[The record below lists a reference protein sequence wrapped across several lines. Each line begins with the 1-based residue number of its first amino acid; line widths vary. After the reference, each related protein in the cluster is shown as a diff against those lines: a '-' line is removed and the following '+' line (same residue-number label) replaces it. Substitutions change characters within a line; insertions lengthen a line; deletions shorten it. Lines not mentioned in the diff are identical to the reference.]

1 MNSIFLYHAWGLY
14 TLECTREEYKGNTII
29 LHVQTKERIKV
40 CPKCGKLHLVRNG
53 YRMRDF
59 VGLPIGGKKVVI
71 RMKVQRYKCRDC
83 DYDQQERIPFATG
96 SRSYTHRF
104 AKYVVELLR
113 GMTLQDV
120 SNHLGVSWDTVKE
133 IYSTYLERRYSP
145 PSLDGVENIGIDEF
159 AVRKGHVYKTIVVD
173 LDSGRVLHVGEGK
186 GADALN
192 GFWRKVRRKGVRIR
206 HVATDLSAAFI
217 ASVLANCPGAVHVF
231 DHFHVVKLMNEKL
244 DDIRRKVYSMEK
256 DVNKRK
262 VLKGTRYLLLGN
274 GADIFDKQHKTRL
287 DNALAMN
294 EPLSKAYYL
303 KEQLRQIWMQPVKSM
318 GESVFDDWV
327 RQAEQSKIP
336 QLQKMAV
343 TMRAYKAGILAW
355 YDCHLSTGKVEGI
368 NNKIKVM
375 KRNAYGFRDDRYFT
389 LRLYAL
395 HDCRITRNVG

>member
-1 MNSIFLYHAWGLY
+1 MNSSFLYHAWGLY

-29 LHVQTKERIKV
+29 LHVQTKERRKS

-83 DYDQQERIPFATG
+83 DYDQQERMPFATG

-104 AKYVVELLR
+104 AKYVVEL
-113 GMTLQDV
+113 
-120 SNHLGVSWDTVKE
+120 H
-133 IYSTYLERRYSP
+133 
-145 PSLDGVENIGIDEF
+145 
-159 AVRKGHVYKTIVVD
+159 
-173 LDSGRVLHVGEGK
+173 
-186 GADALN
+186 
-192 GFWRKVRRKGVRIR
+192 
-206 HVATDLSAAFI
+206 
-217 ASVLANCPGAVHVF
+217 
-231 DHFHVVKLMNEKL
+231 
-244 DDIRRKVYSMEK
+244 
-256 DVNKRK
+256 K

-303 KEQLRQIWMQPVKSM
+303 KEQLRQIWVQPVKAM

-336 QLQKMAV
+336 QLQKKAV

-395 HDCRITRNVG
+395 HDCRITRNVGCTQNYHLFLNYVCKKQKC